1 MKVEFQLQ
9 PGLEEPKVVLVAG
22 RESEQL
28 KQLMEHLSKLDL
40 APIPALSGERTV
52 LLQREDVLRFYTDGK
67 GVCAQ
72 TAAGS
77 YPVRLRLYE
86 LEERLDG
93 HTFVRIS
100 NSEIVNLK
108 KITALDLKLSG
119 TIRITLE
126 GGVTTYASRRS
137 VKKIKEALGLGK
149 GEKP

>member
-1 MKVEFQLQ
+1 MKVELKLQ
-9 PGLEEPKVVLVAG
+9 PGLDEPKVVIVAG
-22 RESEQL
+22 TESEQL
-28 KQLMEHLSKLDL
+28 RQLMDHLAKLDL
-40 APIPALSGERTV
+40 APIPALDSEQTV
-52 LLQREDVLRFYTDGK
+52 LLQREDILRFYADGK

-72 TAAGS
+72 TAKGVFA
-77 YPVRLRLYE
+77 VRLRLYE

-100 NSEIVNLK
+100 NSEIINLK

-126 GGVTTYASRRS
+126 GGVVTYTSRRY

>member
-1 MKVEFQLQ
+1 MKVELKLQ

-22 RESEQL
+22 EETAQL
-28 KQLMEHLSKLDL
+28 RQLMEHLSKLDL
-40 APIPALSGERTV
+40 APIPALDGEQTV
-52 LLQREDVLRFYTDGK
+52 LLQREDILRFYADGK

-72 TAAGS
+72 TATGTYA
-77 YPVRLRLYE
+77 VRLRLYE

-100 NSEIVNLK
+100 NSEIINLK

-126 GGVTTYASRRS
+126 GGVMTYASRRY
-137 VKKIKEALGLGK
+137 VKKIKQAIGL
-149 GEKP
+149 